1 MINAQL
7 QLFFWQEQLGHKS
20 PTLSMSSLCCVCS
33 FLLLLIFAHWP
44 LKMALGHERSW
55 KHQSNFV
62 PKTCT
67 KMSNGRENFQFV
79 ARRDQWKRE
88 QEVADISIL
97 SCNNFFPCSNCSTLT
112 LFFFT
117 FVFNDCIF
125 WQLFFSVQLAVALLV
140 SFTPLI
146 FLLSSSWR

>member
-7 QLFFWQEQLGHKS
+7 QLFFWQEELGHKS
-20 PTLSMSSLCCVCS
+20 PILSMSSLCCVCS

-67 KMSNGRENFQFV
+67 KMSNGRANFQFV

-97 SCNNFFPCSNCSTLT
+97 SCNNFFLFKLFDLDVVFLYLFLMITFFDR
-112 LFFFT
+112 FFFCPACHC
-117 FVFNDCIF
+117 FVV
-125 WQLFFSVQLAVALLV
+125 FFHTIN
-140 SFTPLI
+140 F
-146 FLLSSSWR
+146 FLLSASWR